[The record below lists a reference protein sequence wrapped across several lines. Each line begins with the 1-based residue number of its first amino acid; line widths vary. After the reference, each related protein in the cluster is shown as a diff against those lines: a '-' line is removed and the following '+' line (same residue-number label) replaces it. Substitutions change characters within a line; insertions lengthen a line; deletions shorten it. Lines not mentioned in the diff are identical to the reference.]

1 MAQKVFFT
9 RKTSLTF
16 LFLLFLRNLNIC
28 CICCD
33 CCYDDLL
40 QKGYSFILDDDS
52 KEKYKDDVSLRTEK
66 WKEKNKEE
74 FDIKSEI
81 KRSFSFDKSKKNNS
95 HIKKNESKEEDIIT
109 QYSEIWKIFLG
120 KKIYEY
126 LTAKNV
132 NELDIKEW
140 KNIRNMG
147 SAIEAYFE
155 FYREDLKNFVR
166 FGLMIDPQIA
176 LETIQGIVPNGEL
189 VRMFNAVLNLYDL
202 YFKFEKQQKGPSIK
216 KAFDMI
222 EENWVKGK
230 KYENLFEKKYKKF
243 EDEILNTLMKHK
255 GILCE
260 RFWLRRNGVLN
271 DFLSNKFNENYLSM
285 FMEEFT
291 FKNLFDVICSIPGNV
306 PSKNEIEN
314 SIKKIIISETFYK
327 NFFRKMYEPLNTF
340 FEKKQEEEKKKVD
353 KEGDKEKKEEK
364 KEEEKEENKKEEEKK
379 KKEIKTLCEVGD
391 LKLRIEKNE
400 EKIYLDNFIVCLL
413 TFKEDFIT
421 IFENNNKKWLKWL
434 KEKYY
439 IVKNNPI
446 NKKSVFSEIV
456 KEGGSFNGN
465 SSDFDKYF
473 CSMLCLLYEF
483 LKADSDDVF
492 GKRFKE
498 LRQEIVNFFCQKKKI
513 WGIESEFDILPE
525 DFYDTFFGFMATM
538 YQKFL
543 GRKPLEEELPKVSLK
558 EEEEKEKEKKED
570 KEEKKEEEEKKKEK
584 KGEQKGEKKDEKK
597 EEFTVDFEKAIESLQ
612 KEENLIKKTFGFYYI
627 VNENDSFK
635 LKHKFCCKVPDDYKN
650 EVTFKDLLALYKDH
664 KKIIRFFPQK
674 NLILIV
680 TCQESSSGKS
690 KKISANSDSFQ
701 IENNKYCLK
710 TILNPVVIKTYSKS
724 RKKMEKGSSIF
735 SQKNK
740 DSSSGPSLTSPY
752 DSLYKDITNID
763 KNRVRSLSC
772 LWGKHISYFLSQEEE
787 SALLK
792 NNISSIIEKIRD
804 FYIGEKID
812 EFFAENE
819 KPENKNNEKLENK
832 NEENIEFKSVKECLM
847 FLKEHLTK
855 GNNVPVPKT
864 KNIDPYFKPEFYDK
878 IKKLSV
884 ENDDFLDELKKTI
897 KNCLNFKENLEE
909 KDIDVNKK
917 TENNDNIF
925 FFIYTLAEF
934 LHKKVLALK
943 WEEKKAFLGK
953 HDKNG
958 ALTEVLFD
966 MNEKKNIFSGF
977 FDRNGINFES
987 LYDNKRWENLLNYNF
1002 FEKICSNSPFS
1013 KLVNSWNNYYEN
1025 FSSNLKSFLINFVT
1039 SEVCSIFG
1047 WKTLPGKLYSLTKKN
1062 SETAL
1067 KQILSEIKKKT
1078 DENKSNLDPKREIEE
1093 IKNIIKDIEGE
1104 KKEIE
1109 AFLEKLKSCYNEL
1122 DPKKNQFFPISRY
1135 YVEEYEKNFSDLV
1148 SLFEKY
1154 NTPFSVFI
1162 ENKQENFIGLFFS
1175 VFHDAFCDMKEKF
1188 KNIPVSY
1195 NIDNFES
1202 YSNGVINS
1210 ALVVKG
1216 DDEISSVIKKLKSL
1230 RNIFLKTFVKEFVDK
1245 KEYEEKFKEEE
1256 KEEEKKDE
1264 EKKDEE
1270 KKDEELNNGL
1280 KYKGF
1285 DIRSFIENLFF
1296 SFFPNV
1302 EKINES
1308 TFPKYDPNFF
1318 INKVNAENKLGKIA
1332 HNDAF
1337 FGINNGKNNCFLNAL
1352 MQCLFKLSD
1361 VFVEITGE
1369 KNDYDVKFFEFLKD
1383 KEKAADNE
1391 EANSTR
1397 FILKFLELIIMVHNK
1412 KKEYEEKNGPLENN
1426 FATFSSDVNN
1436 LAEIVKEEWRK
1447 VIKCPGST
1455 QGDPEEAFGGLFNCL
1470 NELSNEFKGTLDSPS
1485 WTVED
1490 GWLYRYEGDGKRVE
1504 TNCQVHLEDIND
1516 KNFENNFCEKNKD
1529 FFDYLEKNLSTIY
1542 KRLGIL
1548 QLTELQCS
1556 KCNLKKFSF
1565 NGERCFRFLGKIF
1578 DKEEELVDNYCV
1590 ACKRNVDHKKITRL
1604 LPIGKYLIVQNK
1616 TVFDYLSKVGSGKKP
1631 IVYLTNFEDN
1641 PLYFGKNKFK
1651 NFAVEIHS
1659 GTLEFGHYWAWVKS
1673 AYNKDYYFKCND
1685 SDDPYNTRP
1694 IKYLYQDMSNQQ
1706 YLYFFEKIE
1715 EQNENLN

>member
-1 MAQKVFFT
+1 MDG
-9 RKTSLTF
+9 
-16 LFLLFLRNLNIC
+16 C
-28 CICCD
+28 
-33 CCYDDLL
+33 
-40 QKGYSFILDDDS
+40 
-52 KEKYKDDVSLRTEK
+52 
-66 WKEKNKEE
+66 
-74 FDIKSEI
+74 
-81 KRSFSFDKSKKNNS
+81 
-95 HIKKNESKEEDIIT
+95 
-109 QYSEIWKIFLG
+109 
-120 KKIYEY
+120 
-126 LTAKNV
+126 
-132 NELDIKEW
+132 
-140 KNIRNMG
+140 
-147 SAIEAYFE
+147 
-155 FYREDLKNFVR
+155 
-166 FGLMIDPQIA
+166 
-176 LETIQGIVPNGEL
+176 
-189 VRMFNAVLNLYDL
+189 
-202 YFKFEKQQKGPSIK
+202 
-216 KAFDMI
+216 
-222 EENWVKGK
+222 
-230 KYENLFEKKYKKF
+230 
-243 EDEILNTLMKHK
+243 
-255 GILCE
+255 
-260 RFWLRRNGVLN
+260 
-271 DFLSNKFNENYLSM
+271 
-285 FMEEFT
+285 
-291 FKNLFDVICSIPGNV
+291 
-306 PSKNEIEN
+306 
-314 SIKKIIISETFYK
+314 
-327 NFFRKMYEPLNTF
+327 
-340 FEKKQEEEKKKVD
+340 
-353 KEGDKEKKEEK
+353 
-364 KEEEKEENKKEEEKK
+364 
-379 KKEIKTLCEVGD
+379 
-391 LKLRIEKNE
+391 
-400 EKIYLDNFIVCLL
+400 
-413 TFKEDFIT
+413 
-421 IFENNNKKWLKWL
+421 
-434 KEKYY
+434 
-439 IVKNNPI
+439 
-446 NKKSVFSEIV
+446 
-456 KEGGSFNGN
+456 
-465 SSDFDKYF
+465 
-473 CSMLCLLYEF
+473 
-483 LKADSDDVF
+483 
-492 GKRFKE
+492 
-498 LRQEIVNFFCQKKKI
+498 
-513 WGIESEFDILPE
+513 
-525 DFYDTFFGFMATM
+525 
-538 YQKFL
+538 
-543 GRKPLEEELPKVSLK
+543 
-558 EEEEKEKEKKED
+558 
-570 KEEKKEEEEKKKEK
+570 
-584 KGEQKGEKKDEKK
+584 
-597 EEFTVDFEKAIESLQ
+597 
-612 KEENLIKKTFGFYYI
+612 
-627 VNENDSFK
+627 
-635 LKHKFCCKVPDDYKN
+635 
-650 EVTFKDLLALYKDH
+650 
-664 KKIIRFFPQK
+664 
-674 NLILIV
+674 
-680 TCQESSSGKS
+680 
-690 KKISANSDSFQ
+690 Q

-710 TILNPVVIKTYSKS
+710 TILNPVIIKTYSKS
-724 RKKMEKGSSIF
+724 RKKMEKGSSICF
-735 SQKNK
+735 IKDE
-740 DSSSGPSLTSPY
+740 DSSSGPSLSSPY
-752 DSLYKDITNID
+752 DPLSKDITNID
-763 KNRVRSLSC
+763 KKKVSSLSC
-772 LWGKHISYFLSQEEE
+772 LWGKHISYFLSQEED

-792 NNISSIIEKIRD
+792 DNFSLIIEKIRD

-812 EFFAENE
+812 EFLAENE
-819 KPENKNNEKLENK
+819 KPENEKTENK

-847 FLKEHLTK
+847 FLKDHLTK
-855 GNNVPVPKT
+855 GNNVPVPK
-864 KNIDPYFKPEFYDK
+864 KQNIDTYFKPEFYNK

-884 ENDDFLDELKKTI
+884 EEGNFLENLKEII
-897 KNCLNFKENLEE
+897 KECLNFKKNLEE
-909 KDIDVNKK
+909 NINENEKL
-917 TENNDNIF
+917 ENNDDIF

-934 LHKKVLALK
+934 LHKKVLALN
-943 WEEKKAFLGK
+943 WEKKEAFLK
-953 HDKNG
+953 KNDKEG
-958 ALTEVLFD
+958 ALTDVLSL
-966 MNEKKNIFSGF
+966 MNEKINIFSGF
-977 FDRNGINFES
+977 LKKNGYNFEFLS
-987 LYDNKRWENLLNYNF
+987 NNKIWEDLLQYNF
-1002 FEKICSNSPFS
+1002 FEKFYSDPSCSN
-1013 KLVNSWNNYYEN
+1013 LVNSWINFYNN
-1025 FSSNLKSFLINFVT
+1025 FSSKLKSFLINCVT
-1039 SEVCSIFG
+1039 SEVVNIFG
-1047 WKTLPGKLYSLTKKN
+1047 WNTLRGRLYPLTKKN
-1062 SETAL
+1062 SEAEL
-1067 KQILSEIKKKT
+1067 NKILSNIKKKTVENKSIFDSKKKIKEIEFIIEEIKKK
-1078 DENKSNLDPKREIEE
+1078 
-1093 IKNIIKDIEGE
+1093 

-1109 AFLEKLKSCYNEL
+1109 TFLEKLKSCYNEP
-1122 DPKKNQFFPISRY
+1122 DPKKNQFFPIFRY
-1135 YVEEYEKNFSDLV
+1135 YVEIYEKNFSDLV
-1148 SLFEKY
+1148 LLFEKY
-1154 NTPFSVFI
+1154 KTPFSFFI
-1162 ENKQENFIGLFFS
+1162 EKKENLELEDFFN
-1175 VFHDAFCDMKEKF
+1175 VFHNAFGDIKK
-1188 KNIPVSY
+1188 KLNNIPVSY
-1195 NIDNFES
+1195 NIDEFET

-1216 DDEISSVIKKLKSL
+1216 EDKIAPVIKELKSL
-1230 RNIFLKTFVKEFVDK
+1230 KNIFLKTFVENIVDE
-1245 KEYEEKFKEEE
+1245 KEYEKKFKKEEKEEE
-1256 KEEEKKDE
+1256 KKEEEKKDEEKKDE

-1285 DIRSFIENLFF
+1285 DIKSFIENLFF

-1308 TFPKYDPNFF
+1308 NFPKFDPQFF

-1455 QGDPEEAFGGLFNCL
+1455 QGDPEEAFGDLFNCL